1 MDITYEQLKEILE
14 KHKIWLEGGEG
25 GSCAD
30 LICADLSCADLICAD
45 LSRANLRGA
54 NLRGADLRG
63 ANLSDADLRGAN
75 LSDADLRG
83 ADLSRANL
91 RGANLRGA
99 DLDYSAWPLWCG
111 SLTADV
117 DDRLVYQLL
126 YHTLSVVKHSPNVSE
141 ELKKDLLTQKN
152 LDIALAFHRVDEC
165 KKLNME
171 DAKDAN

>member
-25 GSCAD
+25 GSRANM
-30 LICADLSCADLICAD
+30 
-45 LSRANLRGA
+45 SRANLRGA
-54 NLRGADLRG
+54 NLRGADL
-63 ANLSDADLRGAN
+63 SDADLSDAN
-75 LSDADLRG
+75 LSY
-83 ADLSRANL
+83 ANL
-91 RGANLRGA
+91 SYADLRGA

-126 YHTLSVVKHSPNVSE
+126 YHTLSVVKNSPNVSE

-165 KKLNME
+165 KKLDME
-171 DAKDAN
+171 DAKDGN

>member
-25 GSCAD
+25 GSCAE

-45 LSRANLRGA
+45 LSR
-54 NLRGADLRG
+54 
-63 ANLSDADLRGAN
+63 
-75 LSDADLRG
+75 

>member
-1 MDITYEQLKEILE
+1 MDITYEQLKEILK

-25 GSCAD
+25 GS
-30 LICADLSCADLICAD
+30 
-45 LSRANLRGA
+45 RANLSGA
-54 NLRGADLRG
+54 NLSGADLRG
-63 ANLSDADLRGAN
+63 ANLSGANLSGADLRCANLIGADLRGADLSGADLSGAN
-75 LSDADLRG
+75 LSGANLRG
-83 ADLSRANL
+83 ADLSRAN
-91 RGANLRGA
+91 
-99 DLDYSAWPLWCG
+99 LDYSAWPLWCG

-165 KKLNME
+165 KKLDME
-171 DAKDAN
+171 DAKHGN